1 MNAAQPRK
9 RSRRPWRRP
18 RSAAGPEAA
27 FLEHLPLIERV
38 AQSACR
44 RAGLPPQEAEDFVSE
59 VKLKLIDGDYAVLR
73 KHRGDSRLTTYL
85 TTVVHNQFKDW
96 CNHKWGK
103 FRPSAAARRGGPE
116 AKALE
121 RLLVLDRH
129 DLETAIEI
137 LKTNHR
143 ATASREELRRIAA
156 ELPRRLGRYFVGEE
170 ALAERPSAAPEAD
183 AERRLADGERAAAA
197 TRVAEVLD
205 LALETLSALDLLV
218 LKMHF
223 RDGCTV
229 AAIAAALHLEQRPL
243 YSRKDRCLARL
254 KAVFEARGLAWD
266 QVRQALDWQGPEIRA
281 PFGGE
286 ARAAFGGGDDTTHEK
301 KVEDRGAKNGNASV

>member
-1 MNAAQPRK
+1 MSRSMNAAQPQK
-9 RSRRPWRRP
+9 RPRRRLWRRSES
-18 RSAAGPEAA
+18 RTDLEAV

-38 AQSACR
+38 ATSACR
-44 RAGLPPQEAEDFVSE
+44 RAGLPPQDAEDFASQ
-59 VKLKLIDGDYAVLR
+59 VKLKLIDDDYATLR

-103 FRPSAAARRGGPE
+103 FRPSAAAKRQGPD

-121 RLLVLDRH
+121 RLLVLDRL
-129 DLETAIEI
+129 DLETAIEM

-143 ATASREELRRIAA
+143 VATPRDELRRIAT
-156 ELPRRLGRYFVGEE
+156 ELPRRTQRSFVGEE

-183 AERRLADGERAAAA
+183 AERRVADGERSAVAA
-197 TRVAEVLD
+197 RVESMLN
-205 LALETLSALDLLV
+205 LALESLSAQDLLI

-229 AAIAAALHLEQRPL
+229 AAIAAALGLEQRPL
-243 YSRKDRCLARL
+243 YSRKDRCLATL
-254 KAVFEARGLAWD
+254 KATFEAQDLAWD
-266 QVRQALDWQGPEIRA
+266 QVREVLGWQQAEIRA
-281 PFGGE
+281 DF
-286 ARAAFGGGDDTTHEK
+286 RQAADENEDADKEDTHQAANNGD
-301 KVEDRGAKNGNASV
+301 ASV

>member
-1 MNAAQPRK
+1 M
-9 RSRRPWRRP
+9 
-18 RSAAGPEAA
+18 EAV

-38 AQSACR
+38 AESACR
-44 RAGLPPQEAEDFVSE
+44 RAGLPSQEAEDFASQVQ
-59 VKLKLIDGDYAVLR
+59 LKLIDGDYAVLR

-85 TTVVHNQFKDW
+85 TTVVHNQFKDY

-103 FRPSAAARRGGPE
+103 FRPSAVARRRGPE

-143 ATASREELRRIAA
+143 VETSRDELRQIAA
-156 ELPRRLGRYFVGEE
+156 DLPRRTPRYFVGEE
-170 ALAERPSAAPEAD
+170 VLVQQPSAAPEAD
-183 AERRLADGERAAAA
+183 ASRRVAVAERSTAAA
-197 TRVAEVLD
+197 RVEAALNQ
-205 LALETLSALDLLV
+205 ALETISAQDLLI

-229 AAIAAALHLEQRPL
+229 AAIAAALGLEQRPL
-243 YSRKDRCLARL
+243 YSRKDKCLARL
-254 KAVFEARGLAWD
+254 KAALEARDLSWD
-266 QVRQALDWQGPEIRA
+266 QVRDTLDWQGTEIRA
-281 PFGGE
+281 DFHP
-286 ARAAFGGGDDTTHEK
+286 RIDEK
-301 KVEDRGAKNGNASV
+301 NRDVSV